1 MMKVHKA
8 NENRKENEAKV
19 FLLPEVRQYIDQYPA
34 IKDTLSFKMNQ
45 IILDIIKKE
54 RETCDE
60 AKTNTATS

>member
-34 IKDTLSFKMNQ
+34 MKDTLSFKMNQ
-45 IILDIIKKE
+45 IILDIIKKGK
-54 RETCDE
+54 TCDE
-60 AKTNTATS
+60 ANTNTATS